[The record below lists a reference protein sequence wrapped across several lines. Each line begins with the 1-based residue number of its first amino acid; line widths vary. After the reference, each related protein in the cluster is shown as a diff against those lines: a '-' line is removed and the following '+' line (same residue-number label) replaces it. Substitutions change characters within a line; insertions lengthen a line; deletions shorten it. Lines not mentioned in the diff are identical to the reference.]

1 MLTMLPSSVVFVKA
15 SRRIYFAHY
24 LYPEI
29 ASQSSHLRVV
39 VRFLARGDFFKS
51 RRQPARLVALHLTAD
66 ISPPEVPPLLLQRVQ
81 AVNEVLDDFLLLR
94 SALNGACLRLSVPT
108 PLSERRPEEP
118 RPLRS
123 ERFNSG
129 GEKYLLLP
137 LTPEISYRC
146 FEKCPKYFWH
156 P

>member
-1 MLTMLPSSVVFVKA
+1 MLPSSVVFVKA
-15 SRRIYFAHY
+15 SRRIYLAHY

-39 VRFLARGDFFKS
+39 VRFLARGDVFKS

-66 ISPPEVPPLLLQRVQ
+66 ISPPEVLPLLLQRVQ
-81 AVNEVLDDFLLLR
+81 AVNEALDDFLLPR
-94 SALNGACLRLSVPT
+94 SALNAACLRLFFPT
-108 PLSERRPEEP
+108 RLTERRPE
-118 RPLRS
+118 RRLLRS

-129 GEKYLLLP
+129 GGKYLLLP
-137 LTPEISYRC
+137 LTPEIAYRRS
-146 FEKCPKYFWH
+146 EKCPKYFWH